1 MDFPIFSHCKGSI
14 ASRDF
19 PRLDELMRRGVP
31 AQQRAEIWFEISGA
45 QELQQRYQEM
55 YVTRMAEMYGNLR
68 WRTLG
73 FTVIN
78 MGIHAKFMGEY
89 SGIVVDLTWI
99 LWDDPWIWMSCDQKH
114 RRSLKNGDE
123 GNPCR
128 KFQLDKSMQPPIFLA
143 FYFKFFYFFYGHERT
158 WQWKMFLNST
168 SKIDN
173 NVVCF
178 FFCPLKQL
186 PSQAETKDP
195 EELFRRRGTLCGCF
209 WC

>member
-123 GNPCR
+123 GNPSR
-128 KFQLDKSMQPPIFLA
+128 KFQLDKSMQPPVFFGFL
-143 FYFKFFYFFYGHERT
+143 
-158 WQWKMFLNST
+158 L
-168 SKIDN
+168 
-173 NVVCF
+173 
-178 FFCPLKQL
+178 
-186 PSQAETKDP
+186 
-195 EELFRRRGTLCGCF
+195 
-209 WC
+209 